1 MGQNKYENYR
11 IGSFAAV
18 NTGKIIGCS
27 ANTHFKAKYSGS
39 GFVYDNK
46 GQILNS
52 VSVKPVR
59 GKNKLAGFVFR
70 NTGNIQNS
78 GFVGTVKK
86 NKKEDADTKDSKSK
100 YVDEN
105 LLIDDSTPTEQIYKQ
120 LKLDEAWKNEN
131 HDSLEPCFKSNHVD
145 LASDEA
151 ENVVEISTAQEL
163 LDIIRDINDGE
174 ESAAKAHYVLT
185 SNINLGGKSINPI
198 GASEYNAFRG
208 TFDGRGKCISNFSI
222 KAKGLQCAGFFGFVK
237 DAKIINL
244 KIDCIVNGTGG
255 DTVGAM
261 VGVNNNS
268 HFENCAV
275 FTNMKPGLCCGQF
288 VGKNGGV
295 IINCYVCG
303 KILFPILLWPFILLA
318 ILLLLLLLI
327 PLGIRLFKD
336 DGGYV
341 PEVIDPN
348 QVPIV
353 EKDNIGKPAEG
364 TSRISFEVNH
374 EVYIGASTGVGQMGY
389 RNPARATQDVVV
401 HIVISDSE
409 LVKAGYDLTAIGVRT
424 AEEMAAAGYNADTA
438 YTELYRSGLVQ
449 VGYAIDNCKLSALP
463 NGEMLK
469 LGSYEV
475 LLLIDG
481 YDPETHERSII
492 NTNVPVTIHVVEG

>member
-18 NTGKIIGCS
+18 NTGKIVGCS
-27 ANTHFKAKYSGS
+27 ANTHFKAKYSGA

-52 VSVKPVR
+52 VSVKPIR
-59 GKNKLAGFVFR
+59 GNSKIAGFVYR
-70 NTGNIQNS
+70 NNGNVQNS

-86 NKKEDADTKDSKSK
+86 NKNENAESKKSKPK
-100 YVDEN
+100 YVDES
-105 LLIDDSTPTEQIYKQ
+105 LLIDDKTPTEQIYKQ
-120 LKLDEAWKNEN
+120 LKLDESWKNES
-131 HDSLEPCFKSNHVD
+131 HSSLEPCFKSNHVEN
-145 LASDEA
+145 ATDEST
-151 ENVVEISTAQEL
+151 NVVEISTAQDL

-185 SNINLGGKSINPI
+185 ANINLGGKTIDPV
-198 GASEYNAFRG
+198 GVSEYSAFRG
-208 TFDGRGKCISNFSI
+208 TFDGCGKCISNFSI
-222 KAKGLQCAGFFGFVK
+222 KAKGRQCAGFFGFAK
-237 DAKIINL
+237 DAKVINL
-244 KIDCIVNGTGG
+244 KIDCIVDGTGG
-255 DTVGAM
+255 DTVGGM

-275 FTNMKPGLCCGQF
+275 FTNMKPGMCCGQF

-295 IINCYVCG
+295 IVNCYVCG
-303 KILFPILLWPFILLA
+303 KIAFPILLWPFILLA
-318 ILLLLLLLI
+318 LLLLLLLLI

-353 EKDNIGKPAEG
+353 EKDNIGKPEPG

-374 EVYIGASTGVGQMGY
+374 EVYVGASSGVGQMGY

-401 HIVISDSE
+401 HIVVSDSE

-469 LGSYEV
+469 IGSYEM

-492 NTNVPVTIHVVEG
+492 NTNVPITIHVVEG

>member
-11 IGSFAAV
+11 IGSFVAV

-27 ANTHFKAKYSGS
+27 ANTSFKSKNSGS

-46 GQILNS
+46 GEIQHS
-52 VSVKPVR
+52 VSVKLIR
-59 GKNKLAGFVFR
+59 GNHNLAGFVFR
-70 NTGNIQNS
+70 DNGIIQNS
-78 GFVGTVKK
+78 GFLGKVK
-86 NKKEDADTKDSKSK
+86 NNTNQNSKAKGSK
-100 YVDEN
+100 LKYIDEH
-105 LLIDDSTPTEQIYKQ
+105 LLIDDSMPVEQIYQQ
-120 LKLDEAWKNEN
+120 LELDTVWNNKS
-131 HDSLEPCFKSNHVD
+131 HTSLEPSFKDNYVEY
-145 LASDEA
+145 AADEQRD
-151 ENVVEISTAQEL
+151 VIEISDAQTL
-163 LDIIRDINDGE
+163 LDIIRDINDGD
-174 ESAAKAHYVLT
+174 ESAAKSHYVLT
-185 SNINLGGKSINPI
+185 ANINLGGKVIHPI

-208 TFDGRGKCISNFSI
+208 IFDGRGKCISNFRI

-237 DAKIINL
+237 DAKVLNL
-244 KIDCIVNGTGG
+244 KIDCIVDGTDGG
-255 DTVGAM
+255 TVGAM
-261 VGVNNNS
+261 VGVNSNG
-268 HFENCAV
+268 HFVNCAV
-275 FTNMKPGLCCGQF
+275 FTNMKPGICSGQF

-303 KILFPILLWPFILLA
+303 KIGFPILLWPFVLAA

-327 PLGIRLFKD
+327 PLGIRIFKD

-348 QVPIV
+348 QVPII

-424 AEEMAAAGYNADTA
+424 AEEMAAAEYNASTA

-449 VGYAIDNCKLSALP
+449 IGYAIDNCKLSALP
-463 NGEMLK
+463 NGEMLNI
-469 LGSYEV
+469 GSYEM

-481 YDPETHERSII
+481 YDPETHERAII
-492 NTNVPVTIHVVEG
+492 NTNVPITIHVVEG